1 MAGVTVPLNDV
12 EVMEFS
18 KIIGEDSASGSVES
32 YSLMM
37 NVILQFAPGSTIRP
51 FVGVGAG
58 WMRSSYDISTAGFCR
73 NRVCDPVEQK
83 AMLVDDHGTAGAAQA
98 MFGVDVAI
106 SERLRFSAAFRALIS
121 GTTEAR
127 QKWSARMARR
137 STVTAVPSRP

>member
-1 MAGVTVPLNDV
+1 
-12 EVMEFS
+12 MEFS

-83 AMLVDDHGTAGAAQA
+83 ALLVDDHGTAGAAQA

-121 GTTEAR
+121 GTTEMER
-127 QKWSARMARR
+127 PDGTPFNSSGR
-137 STVTAVPSRP
+137 SLTAMTAGFRYSLDQ